1 MGNMMMFSK
10 TLKTY
15 GVSGVF
21 QCEGYMGRLNPWL
34 YPVVGGVRE
43 VLWVV
48 GYIQGIILLNRFT
61 LVAANSGSIS
71 YVIVVCE

>member
-1 MGNMMMFSK
+1 
-10 TLKTY
+10 
-15 GVSGVF
+15 
-21 QCEGYMGRLNPWL
+21 MGRLNPWL
-34 YPVVGGVRE
+34 YPVVGEVRE

-71 YVIVVCE
+71 YGIVVCE